1 MFFRTLNCPQC
12 ILTLLC
18 CSLLPANVLAQRA
31 GPTPPT
37 GGRGQTGIGQLPSV
51 SAGNFKVFVRGA
63 DGAPVDQLAL
73 VSLTTMEGQNLQ
85 QATAHGGYA
94 EFTGVAAGSYNVEV
108 VAPGY
113 DRAVERLDLNGA
125 GERVVTVALKPAS
138 DGRQARAPTSPPIL
152 APKAKK
158 ELGKALEAMRAG
170 KLPEARGHLDVAYHL
185 APGNPE
191 VNYIFGIYS
200 VETNDLAKAHTYFE
214 NVLNFYPKQV
224 GALRTLGIVLL
235 RENKPTDA
243 VGYLQRAV
251 EAEPAS
257 WLAHALLADACLR
270 TNSIDESIVQA
281 ERALELGHGQAAIV
295 QPLLARALTSRGD
308 KERAIL
314 VLQSYLEDHPSDAA
328 ATKQLE
334 DLRLVARVKP
344 VSEPPVANLEPMP
357 ATPPVLEDSKLFL
370 PSSWLPPDV
379 DEKVPPVEPGAACSL
394 NVVMKNAGERVR
406 EFVTN
411 VDRFTATES
420 ITHETINKWGLASP
434 PEKFKF
440 DYLVSIEEI
449 SRGSLNVEEF
459 RPRTYSLARFPDG
472 VERNGLPTLVLIFH
486 PYNAGNFEMTCEGLA
501 HWNGGLAWQVH
512 FRQRTD
518 RPNTI
523 RVYRLGQNGPSYP
536 AALKGRAWISAD
548 SYQIVRLETDLV
560 APMPEIR
567 LVADHAAVDYGPVNF
582 RAHKVAMWLPQ
593 TAEFYYDWR
602 GHRGHRIHRFTDYLL
617 FSVDDKQRMSAPK
630 ADDVALTCHPGNGT
644 EPDR

>member
-1 MFFRTLNCPQC
+1 VGA
-12 ILTLLC
+12 
-18 CSLLPANVLAQRA
+18 ANL
-31 GPTPPT
+31 
-37 GGRGQTGIGQLPSV
+37 
-51 SAGNFKVFVRGA
+51 KVFVQGA

-73 VSLTTMEGQNLQ
+73 VILTTGEGQNLQ

-138 DGRQARAPTSPPIL
+138 DGRQAAAPAGPPIL

-170 KLPEARGHLDVAYHL
+170 KLPEARSHLDAAYHL

-224 GALRTLGIVLL
+224 GALRSLGIVLL
-235 RENKPTDA
+235 RENKPADA
-243 VGYLQRAV
+243 AAYLQRAV

-270 TNSIDESIVQA
+270 LNSVDESIVQA

-295 QPLLARALTSRGD
+295 QPLLARALAKRGD
-308 KERAIL
+308 KERAIH
-314 VLQSYLEDHPSDAA
+314 VLQAYLEEHPSDV
-328 ATKQLE
+328 ATAKQLE
-334 DLRLVARVKP
+334 SLQVLPQLKP
-344 VSEPPVANLEPMP
+344 VSDTPVVTVEPTP
-357 ATPPVLEDSKLFL
+357 ATPPVLEDSHLLL

-379 DEKVPPVEPGAACSL
+379 DEKVPPVESGAACFL
-394 NVVMKNAGERVR
+394 DEVMKKAGERVR

-420 ITHETINKWGLASP
+420 ITHETINRWGLASP

-459 RPRTYSLARFPDG
+459 RPRAYSMTRFPDG
-472 VERNGLPTLVLIFH
+472 VERNGLPTLMLIFH

-501 HWNGGLAWQVH
+501 HWDGGLAWQVH
-512 FRQRTD
+512 FRQRAD

-560 APMPEIR
+560 APLPEIR

-593 TAEFYYDWR
+593 TGEFYYDWR
-602 GHRGHRIHRFTDYLL
+602 GHRGHRIHRFTNYLL

-630 ADDVALTCHPGNGT
+630 VADVSLTCHSGKGT
-644 EPDR
+644 KPDR

>member
-1 MFFRTLNCPQC
+1 MFFRALKRLQC
-12 ILTLLC
+12 FLILLC
-18 CSLLPANVLAQRA
+18 CSLFPANVLAQRP

-37 GGRGQTGIGQLPSV
+37 GGKGQTGIGQLPSMG
-51 SAGNFKVFVRGA
+51 AANLKVFVKGA

-73 VSLTTMEGQNLQ
+73 VILSTEGGQNLQ
-85 QATAHGGYA
+85 QASAHGGYA
-94 EFTGVAAGSYNVEV
+94 EFTGVVAGSYNVEV

-113 DRAVERLDLNGA
+113 DRAVERLDLNGP
-125 GERVVTVALKPAS
+125 GERVVAVTLKPAS
-138 DGRQARAPTSPPIL
+138 DGRQAAAPAGPPIL

-170 KLPEARGHLDVAYHL
+170 KLPDARGHLDAAYRL

-191 VNYIFGIYS
+191 VNYVFGIYS

-214 NVLNFYPKQV
+214 NVLNFYPKQG
-224 GALRTLGIVLL
+224 GALRSLGIVLL
-235 RENKPTDA
+235 RENKPADA
-243 VGYLQRAV
+243 AAYLQRAV

-257 WLAHALLADACLR
+257 WLAHSLLADAYLR
-270 TNSIDESIVQA
+270 MNSIDESILQA
-281 ERALELGHGQAAIV
+281 ERALKLGHAQAAIV
-295 QPLLARALTSRGD
+295 QPLLARALASRGD
-308 KERAIL
+308 KEQAIL
-314 VLQSYLEDHPSDAA
+314 VLQTYIEDHPSDAA

-334 DLRLVARVKP
+334 NLQLAARLKP
-344 VSEPPVANLEPMP
+344 VSESSVANLESTS
-357 ATPPVLEDSKLFL
+357 ATPPVWTDSTLLL

-394 NVVMKNAGERVR
+394 DDVMKKVGERVR

-420 ITHETINKWGLASP
+420 ITHETINKWGVASP

-449 SRGSLNVEEF
+449 GRGALNVEEY
-459 RPRTYSLARFPDG
+459 RPRAYSQARFPDG
-472 VERNGLPTLVLIFH
+472 VERNGLPTLALIFH
-486 PYNAGNFEMTCEGLA
+486 PYNAGNFEMTCEGLT
-501 HWNGGLAWQVH
+501 HWNEGLAWQIH

-560 APMPEIR
+560 VPLPEIR

-582 RAHKVAMWLPQ
+582 RARKVAMWLPQ

-602 GHRGHRIHRFTDYLL
+602 GHRGHRIHRFTNYLL

-630 ADDVALTCHPGNGT
+630 AEDVSLTCHSGKGT

>member
-1 MFFRTLNCPQC
+1 MFFRALKHLLCLL
-12 ILTLLC
+12 ILLC
-18 CSLLPANVLAQRA
+18 CSLFPASVLAQRP

-37 GGRGQTGIGQLPSV
+37 GGRGQTGLGQLPSV
-51 SAGNFKVFVRGA
+51 GSANLKVFVKGA

-73 VSLTTMEGQNLQ
+73 VMLTTGEGQNLQ
-85 QATAHGGYA
+85 QATARGGYA
-94 EFTGVAAGSYNVEV
+94 EFTGVIAGSYNVEV

-113 DRAVERLDLNGA
+113 DRAVERLDLNGP
-125 GERVVTVALKPAS
+125 GERVVAVTLKPAS
-138 DGRQARAPTSPPIL
+138 DGRQSTAPAGPPIL

-170 KLPEARGHLDVAYHL
+170 KLPEARGHLDAAYHL

-191 VNYIFGIYS
+191 VNYVFGIYS
-200 VETNDLAKAHTYFE
+200 VETNDLAKAHTYLE

-224 GALRTLGIVLL
+224 GALRSLGIVLL
-235 RENKPTDA
+235 RENKPAEAAT
-243 VGYLQRAV
+243 YLQRAV

-270 TNSIDESIVQA
+270 LSSIDESILQA
-281 ERALELGHGQAAIV
+281 ERALELGHAQAAIV
-295 QPLLARALTSRGD
+295 QPLLARALASRGD
-308 KERAIL
+308 KERAIH
-314 VLQSYLEDHPSDAA
+314 VLQTYLEDHPSDAA
-328 ATKQLE
+328 AARQLE
-334 DLRLVARVKP
+334 NLQVLPQVMP
-344 VSEPPVANLEPMP
+344 VSETSVENLGPPP
-357 ATPPVLEDSKLFL
+357 ATPPVWADSTLLL

-379 DEKVPPVEPGAACSL
+379 DDKVPPVESGAACFL
-394 NVVMKNAGERVR
+394 DEVLKKAEGRVR

-420 ITHETINKWGLASP
+420 ITHETINKWGVASP

-459 RPRTYSLARFPDG
+459 RPRAYSLAQFPDG
-472 VERNGLPTLVLIFH
+472 VERNGLPTLALIFH

-501 HWNGGLAWQVH
+501 HWNGVLAWQVH

-560 APMPEIR
+560 APLPEIR

-602 GHRGHRIHRFTDYLL
+602 GHRGHRIHRFTNYLL
-617 FSVDDKQRMSAPK
+617 FSVDDNQRISAPK
-630 ADDVALTCHPGNGT
+630 TEDVALTCHSGKGT

>member
-1 MFFRTLNCPQC
+1 MFFRALKHLLCFL
-12 ILTLLC
+12 ILLC
-18 CSLLPANVLAQRA
+18 CPLFPASVLAQRP

-37 GGRGQTGIGQLPSV
+37 SGRGQTGIGQLPSV
-51 SAGNFKVFVRGA
+51 GSANLKVFVKGA

-73 VSLTTMEGQNLQ
+73 VILTTEEGQNLQ

-94 EFTGVAAGSYNVEV
+94 EFTGVVAGSYNVEV

-113 DRAVERLDLNGA
+113 DRAVERLDLNGP
-125 GERVVTVALKPAS
+125 GERVVVVTLKPIS
-138 DGRQARAPTSPPIL
+138 DGRQATAPASPPIL

-170 KLPEARGHLDVAYHL
+170 KLLEARGHLDAAYHL

-191 VNYIFGIYS
+191 VNYVFGIYS

-224 GALRTLGIVLL
+224 GALRSLGIVLL
-235 RENKPTDA
+235 RENKPADA
-243 VGYLQRAV
+243 AAYLQRAV

-257 WLAHALLADACLR
+257 WLGHALLADAYLR
-270 TNSIDESIVQA
+270 TNSIDEAIVQA
-281 ERALELGHGQAAIV
+281 ERALELGHAQAAIV
-295 QPLLARALTSRGD
+295 QPLLARALASRGD

-314 VLQSYLEDHPSDAA
+314 VLQTYLENHPSDAA
-328 ATKQLE
+328 AAKQLE
-334 DLRLVARVKP
+334 NLQVLPKVIP
-344 VSEPPVANLEPMP
+344 VSETSVANLEPTP
-357 ATPPVLEDSKLFL
+357 ATPPVWADSTLLL

-394 NVVMKNAGERVR
+394 DEVLKKAGERVR

-420 ITHETINKWGLASP
+420 ITHETINKWGVASP

-459 RPRTYSLARFPDG
+459 RPRAYSPARFPDG

-486 PYNAGNFEMTCEGLA
+486 PYNAGNFEMTCEGSA
-501 HWNGGLAWQVH
+501 HWNGGLAWQIH

-560 APMPEIR
+560 VPLPEIR

-582 RAHKVAMWLPQ
+582 RARKVAMWLPQ

-602 GHRGHRIHRFTDYLL
+602 GHRGHRIHRFTNYLL

-630 ADDVALTCHPGNGT
+630 AEDVALTCHSDKGT